1 MTDKLPSAKFPPY
14 LPKDAVHRRT
24 YPPTYG
30 PDGIDDSMPISTV
43 NFNYPYLGG
52 WGTNNAPQLDRVNH
66 PPHYTKGKYEAID
79 VIEDAVQFAPDSV
92 IGGLQW
98 QALKYILRMWH
109 KDKALEDAK
118 KAQWYLT
125 RLIETLE
132 KQ

>member
-1 MTDKLPSAKFPPY
+1 MTDKLPSAKFPPFG
-14 LPKDAVHRRT
+14 LGEALRRHM
-24 YPPTYG
+24 G
-30 PDGIDDSMPISTV
+30 DD
-43 NFNYPYLGG
+43 
-52 WGTNNAPQLDRVNH
+52 VNH

-118 KAQWYLT
+118 KAQWYLQ

>member
-14 LPKDAVHRRT
+14 AGKYDWSKEKVAQMMAND
-24 YPPTYG
+24 
-30 PDGIDDSMPISTV
+30 DGRD
-43 NFNYPYLGG
+43 LG
-52 WGTNNAPQLDRVNH
+52 LDKVNH

-132 KQ
+132 K

>member
-1 MTDKLPSAKFPPY
+1 MTDKLPSAKFPPWAY
-14 LPKDAVHRRT
+14 APEERHRE
-24 YPPTYG
+24 YP
-30 PDGIDDSMPISTV
+30 
-43 NFNYPYLGG
+43 NYPQQYDS
-52 WGTNNAPQLDRVNH
+52 LDKVNH

>member
-14 LPKDAVHRRT
+14 VRDEVLFRQI
-24 YPPTYG
+24 YPPHFDDGTPPINALDSK
-30 PDGIDDSMPISTV
+30 PDK
-43 NFNYPYLGG
+43 
-52 WGTNNAPQLDRVNH
+52 VNH

>member
-1 MTDKLPSAKFPPY
+1 MTDKLPSAKFPPWEAG
-14 LPKDAVHRRT
+14 K
-24 YPPTYG
+24 
-30 PDGIDDSMPISTV
+30 GIPH
-43 NFNYPYLGG
+43 PRL
-52 WGTNNAPQLDRVNH
+52 LDKVNH

-132 KQ
+132 R

>member
-14 LPKDAVHRRT
+14 GAFT
-24 YPPTYG
+24 YQAHERHS
-30 PDGIDDSMPISTV
+30 DK
-43 NFNYPYLGG
+43 
-52 WGTNNAPQLDRVNH
+52 VNH

-98 QALKYILRMWH
+98 QALKYLLRMWH